1 MRGERK
7 QLAKCGHYTPSADN
21 LGATKEVA
29 ARMRCLSKK
38 QEFDEELSK
47 HMCRYETCKQRIAAE
62 LGDKSSVVTHPFPA
76 SARKHAHS
84 SC

>member
-38 QEFDEELSK
+38 QETDGALSK
-47 HMCRYETCKQRIAAE
+47 HMRRCETLQANATQRNSTI
-62 LGDKSSVVTHPFPA
+62 KIQP
-76 SARKHAHS
+76 
-84 SC
+84 